1 MPVRVKCTLRIGGRL
16 AGPPEENS
24 IILAELR
31 DLFPPDPP
39 TRNGMGWPNALVS
52 SDWQIGCWDCAAEVG
67 GKTGMETRILFR
79 VELDGR
85 LDGTIY
91 DCREILMET
100 HFRRFSHYRDAQWHQ
115 HLKTRLE
122 ELNRDIAKRFGAE
135 KVIEKI
141 WFREWQFTCGNGG
154 DC

>member
-1 MPVRVKCTLRIGGRL
+1 MPVRVTCTLGIGGRL
-16 AGPPEENS
+16 AGPPEDNE

-31 DLFPPDPP
+31 EIFPKDPP
-39 TRNGMGWPNALVS
+39 ITAGMGWPDGLVN
-52 SDWQIGCWDCAAEVG
+52 SDWQIGFWDCAAELG
-67 GKTGMETRILFR
+67 GKKDMETRIMFR
-79 VELDGR
+79 VVLNSR

-91 DCREILMET
+91 DCRENLMET
-100 HFRRFSHYRDAQWHQ
+100 HFRRFSHYRDALWHK

-122 ELNRDIAKRFGAE
+122 ELNKDITKRFGSE
-135 KVIEKI
+135 KLIEQI